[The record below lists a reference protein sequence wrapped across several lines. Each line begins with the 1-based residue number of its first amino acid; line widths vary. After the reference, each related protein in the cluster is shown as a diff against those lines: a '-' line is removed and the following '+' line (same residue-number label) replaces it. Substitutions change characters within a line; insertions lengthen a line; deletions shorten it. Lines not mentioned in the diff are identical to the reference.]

1 MNGERPALRLLHTS
15 DVHLGQYDYHAGRD
29 NTDNLRREH
38 HHATFRA
45 LIDVGLRERVDFMV
59 IAGDFFDNARVH
71 EATLRFAAEQIARL
85 GAPVIIVPGNHDHVG
100 AGSVYD
106 RLDLTTLAP
115 NLVLMRSIEGETVHL
130 DRLGVAVWG
139 RSHPEHETS
148 FAPFA
153 GAPARGDAPWHI
165 AVGHGHYVHPESA
178 DHPSFHIHEDH
189 LAELHHDYIA
199 LGHWDRQLRVSAGA
213 RVAAYSGAPDG
224 PVARLGEMGRVLVVD
239 LEAAGSVRLTSHP
252 LTGGAIV
259 QHDDIPLLRRRP

>member
-1 MNGERPALRLLHTS
+1 MSERPPLRLLHTS
-15 DVHLGQYDYHAGRD
+15 DVHLGQYDYHAGKD
-29 NTDNLRREH
+29 EPSNLRREH
-38 HHATFRA
+38 QHATFRA

-59 IAGDFFDNARVH
+59 VAGDFFDNARVH
-71 EATLRFAAEQIARL
+71 ETTLRFAAEQIARL
-85 GAPVIIVPGNHDHVG
+85 GVPVIIAPGNHDHVG
-100 AGSVYD
+100 QGSVYD
-106 RLDLTTLAP
+106 RLDLTALAP
-115 NLVLMRSIEGETVHL
+115 NLVLMRAIDGQTVL
-130 DRLGVAVWG
+130 LEQLGVAVWG

-153 GAPARGDAPWHI
+153 GAPARGAAPWHI

-224 PVARLGEMGRVLVVD
+224 AVAMAGHMGRVLIVD
-239 LEAAGSVRLTSHP
+239 LERAGSVRLTSHS
-252 LTGGAIV
+252 LLDGELV
-259 QHDDIPLLRRRP
+259 LHDDIPLLRGLL